1 MGLWIRLFRA
11 DKITNGWYSKKIIA
25 NKFVLFLENKI
36 NTEFLNRKIGEY
48 DLEIFSE
55 YSRKQAIVNVRFVN
69 ETNKNKISNI
79 GIQIQ
84 GNQYRWCV
92 EKSLN
97 DADTENFFREYV
109 SKGWFEDYKASK
121 DKKIIRGHKTGLSK
135 SYCRY
140 RKNFLYQYWNIE
152 EYSFENIW
160 KQIVM
165 DIKKAAE
172 IIK

>member
-1 MGLWIRLFRA
+1 MDDIA
-11 DKITNGWYSKKIIA
+11 KKIIA

-109 SKGWFEDYKASK
+109 SKGWFEDYKA
-121 DKKIIRGHKTGLSK
+121 KKIIRGHKTGLSK

>member
-1 MGLWIRLFRA
+1 MDDIA
-11 DKITNGWYSKKIIA
+11 KKIIA

-97 DADTENFFREYV
+97 DADTENFFRELDIIF
-109 SKGWFEDYKASK
+109 SCK
-121 DKKIIRGHKTGLSK
+121 DH
-135 SYCRY
+135 
-140 RKNFLYQYWNIE
+140 
-152 EYSFENIW
+152 
-160 KQIVM
+160 
-165 DIKKAAE
+165 
-172 IIK
+172 